1 MGRVGHAVPC
11 PVLHLWEFT
20 KPTVAAVHGY
30 CLGGGTYFA
39 LLSDIVVAAHDAYFQ
54 MPLPQ
59 GAGLPGAETMVEPWV

>member
-1 MGRVGHAVPC
+1 VGDRTPYSVAC
-11 PVLHLWEFT
+11 LHLWEFP

-39 LLSDIVVAAHDAYFQ
+39 LLNDIVVASDDAIFQ

-59 GAGLPGAETMVEPWV
+59 GAGLPGAER